1 MRTATT
7 LVGLTLFALAGTARA
22 QEAAPAAD
30 KASAPEADKAAAM
43 EPPPAP
49 APAPV
54 EAANAAPA
62 EGNVAAKPVPAKA
75 EAEQRKLQLG
85 LNFLPMALGKYTYE
99 KAAVPET
106 EDASFAYGVGL
117 SVVYEVLP
125 GLLVG
130 LAPQLTFNVRPKLEA
145 NPARQLDLLARIA
158 YAYRLPGGL
167 SIYAEVLPGYSMIML
182 KQGSAP
188 KGMVVAFGAGTV
200 MDLTER
206 VFASLGVAYQL
217 GFHNQS
223 LGASTAENRT
233 QYVRVSLGGGV
244 RF

>member
-30 KASAPEADKAAAM
+30 KAAAPEADKAAAM

-158 YAYRLPGGL
+158 YAYRLPAGL

-188 KGMVVAFGAGTV
+188 
-200 MDLTER
+200 
-206 VFASLGVAYQL
+206 
-217 GFHNQS
+217 
-223 LGASTAENRT
+223 
-233 QYVRVSLGGGV
+233 
-244 RF
+244 